1 MGSLGSRFQSSAR
14 GPEEALERQCAG
26 NRHSCECRK
35 RKRSSGCECDS
46 EPEEEDS
53 QLDTPRRSDSEYT
66 PLALKRLGSVDKKFL
81 FLKEVSYAHSP
92 ALI

>member
-35 RKRSSGCECDS
+35 RKRSSRCECDS

-53 QLDTPRRSDSEYT
+53 QLDTPRRSEYT
-66 PLALKRLGSVDKKFL
+66 HRCHSKVWDRSVRSF
-81 FLKEVSYAHSP
+81 
-92 ALI
+92 